1 MYHELELKL
10 KIESKRRIECDRP
23 DKLSEPVAINQVW
36 SMDFMSDSLGDQR
49 RFRTSNVLVDYN
61 RERLGIEVDFSLP
74 SGPIICTL
82 KQVIKWCGRS
92 LALCCDNGPNY
103 ISQNLITEPLTR
115 KSPCCT
121 FNQVN
126 QHKTPTSS
134 DLI

>member
-49 RFRTSNVLVDYN
+49 RFRTFNVLVDYN

-92 LALCCDNGPNY
+92 LALRCDNGPN
-103 ISQNLITEPLTR
+103 
-115 KSPCCT
+115 
-121 FNQVN
+121 
-126 QHKTPTSS
+126 
-134 DLI
+134 

>member
-1 MYHELELKL
+1 MYRELELKL

-49 RFRTSNVLVDYN
+49 RFRTFNVLVDYN

-74 SGPIICTL
+74 SGPVICTL
-82 KQVIKWCGRS
+82 KQVIEWRGKS
-92 LALCCDNGPNY
+92 LALRCDNGPNY
-103 ISQNLITEPLTR
+103 ISQNLITKSLTS
-115 KSPCCT
+115 KSRCGT

-126 QHKTPTSS
+126 QHKMPTSS